1 MLLQRQRLLDNTETL
16 DRASRRLEHGYKI
29 TLETGMNLIKFTPVS
44 LQNLET
50 GSLSWVSKNPD
61 EDHNHTDLFTPVFFQ
76 NLETGSIHV
85 HSK

>member
-29 TLETGMNLIKFTPVS
+29 TLETGMNLLKFTPVF

-50 GSLSWVSKNPD
+50 GSWS
-61 EDHNHTDLFTPVFFQ
+61 
-76 NLETGSIHV
+76 
-85 HSK
+85 